1 MARLTDP
8 NGSVVN
14 VDDDF
19 AKVLV
24 ESHGY
29 TSADDSDTKK
39 APAKKSA
46 SSKTND

>member
-14 VDDDF
+14 VEDDF
-19 AKVLV
+19 AKALV

-29 TSADDSDTKK
+29 EPADDTKK
-39 APAKKSA
+39 APAKKPA